1 MIAAPGSVKPKI
13 VARLLVKGS
22 SRTISLP
29 PATSLSRYHS
39 QTPITDEEL
48 AQHGCHQ
55 RNLLMMFARTN
66 NAQLP
71 QPEAWYIPDGDA
83 APANFKNFACVAGSD
98 GPTGRAAPFQ
108 SALTQSQSVPLNA
121 VEEWKVYNRNAYPH
135 PFHIHINDIC
145 VVRIN
150 GEPVEPFWADTILL
164 PPNGNITFRSRVTA
178 FVWHCHA
185 LDHEDL
191 GMMQLGEVV

>member
-1 MIAAPGSVKPKI
+1 M
-13 VARLLVKGS
+13 ARLLVAGS

-48 AQHGCHQ
+48 AQHGGHQ

-71 QPEAWYIPDGDA
+71 QPLPAGEAWYIPDGDA
-83 APANFKNFACVAGSD
+83 APANFKDVAYVAGSD

-108 SALTQSQSVPLNA
+108 SAVAQTQTVPLYA
-121 VEEWKVYNRNAYPH
+121 VEEWTVDNRNAYPH
-135 PFHIHINDIC
+135 PFHIHIDDI
-145 VVRIN
+145 
-150 GEPVEPFWADTILL
+150 
-164 PPNGNITFRSRVTA
+164 
-178 FVWHCHA
+178 
-185 LDHEDL
+185 
-191 GMMQLGEVV
+191 

>member
-1 MIAAPGSVKPKI
+1 M
-13 VARLLVKGS
+13 ARLLVEGS

-48 AQHGCHQ
+48 AQHGGHQ

-71 QPEAWYIPDGDA
+71 QPLPAGEAWYIPDGDA
-83 APANFKNFACVAGSD
+83 APANFKNFAYVAGSD
-98 GPTGRAAPFQ
+98 GSTGRAAPFQ
-108 SALTQSQSVPLNA
+108 SALTQSQTVPLNA
-121 VEEWKVYNRNAYPH
+121 VEEWTVYNRNAYPH
-135 PFHIHINDIC
+135 PFHIHINHIC

-150 GEPVEPFWADTILL
+150 GEPVEPFWADTIPL
-164 PPNGNITFRSRVTA
+164 PPNGNITFRSCVTDFTGA

-191 GMMQLGEVV
+191 GMMRLVEVV

>member
-1 MIAAPGSVKPKI
+1 M
-13 VARLLVKGS
+13 ARLLVEGS

-48 AQHGCHQ
+48 AQHGGHQ

-71 QPEAWYIPDGDA
+71 QLLPAGEAWYIPDGDA
-83 APANFKNFACVAGSD
+83 APANFKNFAYVAGSD

-108 SALTQSQSVPLNA
+108 SALTQTQTVPLNA
-121 VEEWKVYNRNAYPH
+121 VEEWTVYNRNAYPH

-164 PPNGNITFRSRVTA
+164 PPNGNITFRSASPTSPAPSCGTA
-178 FVWHCHA
+178 MPWITRMWA
-185 LDHEDL
+185 
-191 GMMQLGEVV
+191 